1 MIIEST
7 TRKSFSG
14 VIAASLILFTGCM
27 QTAAQHASQLHS
39 EADRQLTVGT
49 VQARI
54 ARGMSSTEVAEVL
67 GSPNIVTRDQGGDE
81 SWVYDKIATEASY
94 SNDSGGGVGLLGA
107 GRNPGV
113 SLLLGGLVGTYSRS
127 AGASATQQR
136 TLTVVIK
143 FDSRN
148 RVKDFS
154 YHTSRF

>member
-1 MIIEST
+1 MKIKNRT
-7 TRKSFSG
+7 GKLFRG
-14 VIAASLILFTGCM
+14 MLAAPFLVFLGCM

-49 VQARI
+49 VQAKI
-54 ARGMSSTEVAEVL
+54 VRGMSSTEVAEVL

>member
-1 MIIEST
+1 MNIKNRT
-7 TRKSFSG
+7 GKLFRAML
-14 VIAASLILFTGCM
+14 AAPSLVFVGCM

-49 VQARI
+49 VQAKI
-54 ARGMSSTEVAEVL
+54 VRGMSSTEVAEVL
-67 GSPNIVTRDQGGDE
+67 GSPNIVTSDQGGDE

-94 SNDSGGGVGLLGA
+94 SNDEGGGVGLLGA

-113 SLLLGGLVGTYSRS
+113 SLLLGGLIGTYSRS

>member
-1 MIIEST
+1 MESMN
-7 TRKSFSG
+7 RSIQKGLG
-14 VIAASLILFTGCM
+14 VILAALTCAGCM

-39 EADRQLTVGT
+39 EADRRLTVGT

-54 ARGMSSTEVAEVL
+54 VKGMSSTEVAEIL
-67 GSPNIVTRDQGGDE
+67 GSPNIVTKDQGGDE

-94 SNDSGGGVGLLGA
+94 SRDEGGYGGVLGA
-107 GRNPGV
+107 GGTPGAA
-113 SLLLGGLVGTYSRS
+113 LILGGLTGSYGRA

-143 FDSRN
+143 FDSRH
-148 RVKDFS
+148 RVKNFS